1 MTGLD
6 VCLKRSGFPVPEG
19 SGRSASFVVAMF
31 VRLNRDMAIVKRD
44 LENVKREFGN
54 SGEDNA
60 GMCDG

>member
-1 MTGLD
+1 
-6 VCLKRSGFPVPEG
+6 
-19 SGRSASFVVAMF
+19 MF